1 MLCPMCN
8 IDFEKIHFNQKYC
21 GSVCKRKAVIATK
34 KKYKSSE
41 KGKISEEKWIKSE
54 KRKEN
59 EKVYRQNP
67 IAKKKAVIRNI
78 RCLKNSPELQEKKRT
93 KSLEFGRSEKGREIN
108 NISVSKYRKT
118 EKGKAT
124 SKKQKYMRRA
134 LGEITQET
142 IMRIQKEN
150 NCYYC
155 GKECKEDKTIDHKI
169 PVKKGGTNHENNLV
183 VACRSCNCS
192 KHDKTE
198 EEYKRWRSENKM

>member
-1 MLCPMCN
+1 MCN

-78 RCLKNSPELQEKKRT
+78 RCLKNSPELQEKKRI

-108 NISVSKYRKT
+108 RISTSKYRKT

-124 SKKQKYMRRA
+124 NIKQKY
-134 LGEITQET
+134 ITLIT
-142 IMRIQKEN
+142 KRIKTNNTNRKLLN
-150 NCYYC
+150 NCIVIYFSKKLSYC
-155 GKECKEDKTIDHKI
+155 
-169 PVKKGGTNHENNLV
+169 N
-183 VACRSCNCS
+183 
-192 KHDKTE
+192 
-198 EEYKRWRSENKM
+198 